1 MSEGEGSRYFE
12 VDHNRVAGDCGGGKQ
27 APLVGLRWSAY
38 KVACSLV
45 FANIAMIQN
54 LNTLTLQHILSLVD
68 YAIRYKKGWS
78 T

>member
-12 VDHNRVAGDCGGGKQ
+12 VDHNRVAGDCGG
-27 APLVGLRWSAY
+27 RWSAY
-38 KVACSLV
+38 KIAFSLV
-45 FANIAMIQN
+45 FANIAMVQN
-54 LNTLTLQHILSLVD
+54 LNTLILQHILSLVD